1 MSGAESWVV
10 VRGCWANG
18 KGEGGSY
25 QVRESGIFPVEI
37 HCELVW
43 FWGSLKGKVLSSLGL
58 GVEGA
63 RWFSDNR
70 VYAGTPGLWGLECSG
85 RYSSL

>member
-10 VRGCWANG
+10 VRGCWVNG
-18 KGEGGSY
+18 EGGGGSY

-37 HCELVW
+37 HGELVW
-43 FWGSLKGKVLSSLGL
+43 FWGSLKGKVLSSLGF
-58 GVEGA
+58 GIGEAG
-63 RWFSDNR
+63 WFSDNR
-70 VYAGTPGLWGLECSG
+70 VYAGTPGLWGLEGSG